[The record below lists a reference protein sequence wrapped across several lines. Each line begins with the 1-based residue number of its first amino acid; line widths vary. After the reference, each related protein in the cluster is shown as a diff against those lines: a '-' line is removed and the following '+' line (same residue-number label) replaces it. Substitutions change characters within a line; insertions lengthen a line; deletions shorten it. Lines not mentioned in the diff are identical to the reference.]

1 MVITTV
7 PPEVLCPQYVVIDQD
22 QDDALE
28 REHSDLTLR
37 ILCTQRMYL
46 PRIPFS
52 LVIYFPRA
60 TVYITNQRDR
70 VEGCEPKPDPKPDIR
85 QPALERTLCFF
96 SSCFFPPLNHWIVF
110 ADDEDPEH
118 KIKIANYS

>member
-52 LVIYFPRA
+52 SGHLFPSGYCVYYQPEGQSGRMRA
-60 TVYITNQRDR
+60 KAR
-70 VEGCEPKPDPKPDIR
+70 PK
-85 QPALERTLCFF
+85 T
-96 SSCFFPPLNHWIVF
+96 
-110 ADDEDPEH
+110 
-118 KIKIANYS
+118 